1 MREKLLFLLCLSL
14 SLLSSLAVQL
24 PLCSLAKS
32 SLARQAG
39 LLFPALWFLAAL
51 AAFGVDES
59 NSFIRLGPAI
69 VRWLSAMGLSA
80 LAGCG
85 LAWLI
90 HHIHR
95 KRN

>member
-1 MREKLLFLLCLSL
+1 MYNTDALRLCILYN
-14 SLLSSLAVQL
+14 AI
-24 PLCSLAKS
+24 
-32 SLARQAG
+32 
-39 LLFPALWFLAAL
+39 LAAL

-69 VRWLSAMGLSA
+69 ARWLSAMGLSA